1 MGVSRHDAKKGRQE
15 KNSMYLIKHGKKEN
29 QHVEYSRFNPYRGQV
44 LGNDCTL
51 LFFKKKILNF
61 SLFFPKSKIL
71 KSKSFL
77 LRKIEMTT
85 KTN

>member
-61 SLFFPKSKIL
+61 SLFFPK
-71 KSKSFL
+71 
-77 LRKIEMTT
+77 TT
-85 KTN
+85 KINQPKEEPHFVVRRE